1 MGCLKVK
8 IPYSKFGVRRKP
20 HGRTESGGTPEN
32 DPQPVENSTGPEVR
46 DRRVVVFGGIR
57 AYSSV
62 G

>member
-8 IPYSKFGVRRKP
+8 IPYSKFGVRRS
-20 HGRTESGGTPEN
+20 RTDERRAGAPPEN